1 MMFMTQLVRH
11 PALDDNLHHAIDL
24 LQVIVLNL
32 DVLKQ
37 QPEIAG
43 TPLVKQLDIL
53 TRHVFQCSNLLHEA
67 CEENR
72 EVSPAECSSTLDHS
86 IQV

>member
-1 MMFMTQLVRH
+1 MAQLVRV
-11 PALDDNLHHAIDL
+11 PALDDNLHHVIDL

-43 TPLVKQLDIL
+43 TPLAKQLNNL
-53 TRHVFQCSNLLHEA
+53 TRHVFQCSNLLHEV

-72 EVSPAECSSTLDHS
+72 VP
-86 IQV
+86 